1 MKQVVFI
8 DRDGTLVVDKD
19 YPAEPEELEFFDGV
33 PEALVKIEKAGF
45 ELVIVTNQ
53 SGVARGYFDET
64 TVEKMHE
71 HLREMLNSCGV
82 SPLDIY
88 YCPAHPEA
96 KKERYRRGLE
106 RRKPAPGMLLE
117 AAEEHDI
124 ELESSFMIGD
134 KLSDVRAGRR
144 AGCRSILV
152 RTGKGESEAQKLE
165 EKGDVKPDYIATAL
179 PAAVDWILRQSGS

>member
-1 MKQVVFI
+1 MRRAVFI

-19 YPAEPEELEFFDGV
+19 YPDDPAELEFFDGI
-33 PEALVKIEKAGF
+33 PEALKKIEEAGF

-53 SGVARGYFDET
+53 SGVARGYFDES
-64 TVEKMHE
+64 TVKKMHA

-82 SPLDIY
+82 NLLDIY

-96 KKERYRRGLE
+96 KRERYRNGLE
-106 RRKPAPGMLLE
+106 RRKPAPGMLLD

-124 ELESSFMIGD
+124 DLKSSFMVGD
-134 KLSDVRAGRR
+134 KLSDVRAGKR

-152 RTGKGESEAQKLE
+152 RTGKGEAVARALDEND
-165 EKGDVKPDYIATAL
+165 DVKPDYIAKAL
-179 PAAVDWILRQSGS
+179 PSAVDWILEQET